1 MKYIAPMAQLIAEFM
16 KLPGVGTKT
25 AQRYAYKIINM
36 DESEAEQFAQAIVK
50 AKKEIHYCSVCG
62 DYTDRDVCE
71 ICQTRSKETI
81 CVVKDPRDVNAL
93 ENLKDFDGVYHVLHG
108 TLNPMEGIGPN
119 EIRAKELLSRLDGVK
134 EVIMATNP
142 DVEGEATAMYLS
154 RLIKPLGIKV
164 TRIAYGIPMGSDIEY
179 ADQVTLQKALTDRK
193 EI

>member
-1 MKYIAPMAQLIAEFM
+1 MAQLIAEFM